1 MLTYMLSYMQGDRQ
15 TYEHVVPEGMGL
27 EAFCA
32 REVETMGIEAD
43 EPQVR
48 ALTLTLTT
56 DPNPS
61 PSLNPNPDPNPSPSP
76 NLDPDEPQV
85 QALASALDL
94 RVRVEYL
101 DGSSH
106 HRHVICGPELLRAEA
121 GQAQSGATWREL
133 AICLLFRPGH
143 YDVLV
148 PLDWAAA
155 AAPDTASFVPPAP

>member
-1 MLTYMLSYMQGDRQ
+1 MQGDRQ

-43 EPQVR
+43 EPQVL
-48 ALTLTLTT
+48 ALPGPNL
-56 DPNPS
+56 DPNPYLN
-61 PSLNPNPDPNPSPSP
+61 PNPNPNPNPDPNP
-76 NLDPDEPQV
+76 NEPQV

-101 DGSSH
+101 DGSAH

-155 AAPDTASFVPPAP
+155 AAPDAASFVPPAP

>member
-1 MLTYMLSYMQGDRQ
+1 MQGDRQ

-61 PSLNPNPDPNPSPSP
+61 PSLNPNPNPNPNPSPNLTPTRHRP
-76 NLDPDEPQV
+76 NQDGNSV
-85 QALASALDL
+85 SL
-94 RVRVEYL
+94 R
-101 DGSSH
+101 G
-106 HRHVICGPELLRAEA
+106 
-121 GQAQSGATWREL
+121 
-133 AICLLFRPGH
+133 LFR
-143 YDVLV
+143 
-148 PLDWAAA
+148 
-155 AAPDTASFVPPAP
+155 

>member
-1 MLTYMLSYMQGDRQ
+1 MQGDRQ

-61 PSLNPNPDPNPSPSP
+61 PSPNQAVVRGCKRLVELLLGGCHRLSSPNPSPQP
-76 NLDPDEPQV
+76 
-85 QALASALDL
+85 
-94 RVRVEYL
+94 
-101 DGSSH
+101 
-106 HRHVICGPELLRAEA
+106 
-121 GQAQSGATWREL
+121 
-133 AICLLFRPGH
+133 
-143 YDVLV
+143 
-148 PLDWAAA
+148 
-155 AAPDTASFVPPAP
+155 

>member
-1 MLTYMLSYMQGDRQ
+1 MQGDRQ

-43 EPQVR
+43 EPQVP
-48 ALTLTLTT
+48 ALPDPSL
-56 DPNPS
+56 DPNPYRNRNRN
-61 PSLNPNPDPNPSPSP
+61 PNPNPDPNP
-76 NLDPDEPQV
+76 NEPQV

-101 DGSSH
+101 DGSSR
-106 HRHVICGPELLRAEA
+106 HRHVICGPEQLRAEA
-121 GQAQSGATWREL
+121 GQAQSGAAWREL

-155 AAPDTASFVPPAP
+155 AAPDAASFVPPAP

>member
-1 MLTYMLSYMQGDRQ
+1 MPYN
-15 TYEHVVPEGMGL
+15 
-27 EAFCA
+27 
-32 REVETMGIEAD
+32 
-43 EPQVR
+43 
-48 ALTLTLTT
+48 
-56 DPNPS
+56 PNPDTS
-61 PSLNPNPDPNPSPSP
+61 LNLNPNPHP

-106 HRHVICGPELLRAEA
+106 HRHVICGPERLRAEA

-155 AAPDTASFVPPAP
+155 AAPDAASFVPPAP

>member
-1 MLTYMLSYMQGDRQ
+1 MQGDRQ

-61 PSLNPNPDPNPSPSP
+61 PSLNPNPDPNPNPSP

-101 DGSSH
+101 DGSSR
-106 HRHVICGPELLRAEA
+106 HRHVICGPEHLRAEA
-121 GQAQSGATWREL
+121 GQAQSGAAWREL

-148 PLDWAAA
+148 PLDWVAA
-155 AAPDTASFVPPAP
+155 AAPDAASFVPPAP

>member
-1 MLTYMLSYMQGDRQ
+1 MQGDRQ

-61 PSLNPNPDPNPSPSP
+61 PSLNPNPNPNPNPSPNP
-76 NLDPDEPQV
+76 NPGLTLTL
-85 QALASALDL
+85 ALT
-94 RVRVEYL
+94 
-101 DGSSH
+101 
-106 HRHVICGPELLRAEA
+106 RHNPIKLGL
-121 GQAQSGATWREL
+121 S
-133 AICLLFRPGH
+133 
-143 YDVLV
+143 
-148 PLDWAAA
+148 AAA
-155 AAPDTASFVPPAP
+155 VFLPR